1 MQSDAG
7 SVLGSPRRM
16 VNCGE
21 GQSSV
26 PVRSMSC
33 SAKRKKGLK
42 LCAGGFSLLPPCCP
56 GLCEGRPGGGGMLPG
71 SISQPCLPAA
81 DPGPTCILPHLYL
94 GSQADVLDKGL
105 MSHNGITHVLNA
117 SNTCPRPD
125 FVPESC
131 FLRVPV
137 NDSYCEKIL
146 PWLDRSVDFIEQVK
160 VSDSRVLVHCLAG
173 ISRSATVAIAYVMK
187 SLGLG
192 SDEAYRFVKEKRPS
206 ISPNFNFLGQLLE
219 YEKLLRAQ
227 KGIPPAPKKPNSEA
241 PIPEP
246 MTEPASE
253 RTRPSTSPAAAE
265 GSLAT
270 QSLQQCISRLRLS
283 PERHG
288 HHDCNRLK
296 RSLSLNLRPS
306 DGARA
311 AARSR
316 GAACS
321 VRSPTHTEE
330 SSKVCRLEAP
340 AAAPAR
346 PSAAAAASSATAAKT
361 TLATTGPKA
370 DGGGG
375 EDGGADPLGSPGE
388 KLKAQ
393 LWLNLSGSTQTMVGE
408 KFWSRRSDF
417 AQPQPPASTPV
428 PAFGA
433 TWYFPDA
440 APLNGGEGGGG
451 GGGGGAGSGGGGGI
465 CGTHADVR
473 LRVGARPRAG
483 DSGGGGESLAAV
495 EGPRRSWHEELGSAA
510 EKAAFKRRSCQLE
523 FEEGLAAE
531 SRSRENI
538 AAIAKRSSFSGSMEI
553 IEVS

>member
-1 MQSDAG
+1 MMMME
-7 SVLGSPRRM
+7 SVRDGR
-16 VNCGE
+16 
-21 GQSSV
+21 
-26 PVRSMSC
+26 
-33 SAKRKKGLK
+33 
-42 LCAGGFSLLPPCCP
+42 GGFSLLPPCCP

-160 VSDSRVLVHCLAG
+160 VSDARVLVHCLAG

-241 PIPEP
+241 PVQEP
-246 MTEPASE
+246 STEPASE
-253 RTRPSTSPAAAE
+253 RTRPAASPVAE

-306 DGARA
+306 DGSRA
-311 AARSR
+311 AARSC

-330 SSKVCRLEAP
+330 SSKVCRLEA
-340 AAAPAR
+340 AAPAR
-346 PSAAAAASSATAAKT
+346 PSAAAAPSATAAKT
-361 TLATTGPKA
+361 MLAMAGPKA
-370 DGGGG
+370 DGGG
-375 EDGGADPLGSPGE
+375 EDGGVDPLGSPGE

-393 LWLNLSGSTQTMVGE
+393 LWLNLSGSTQTTVGE

-440 APLNGGEGGGG
+440 APLSGGEGGGGG
-451 GGGGGAGSGGGGGI
+451 GGGGGAGSGGVGGI

-483 DSGGGGESLAAV
+483 DGSGGESLAAV

>member
-1 MQSDAG
+1 MSNLRGRKVSSCVQSYSFFAR
-7 SVLGSPRRM
+7 STMVMKPR
-16 VNCGE
+16 
-21 GQSSV
+21 
-26 PVRSMSC
+26 
-33 SAKRKKGLK
+33 KRQRRLYR
-42 LCAGGFSLLPPCCP
+42 ADIQGGFSLLPPCCP